1 MIYLLK
7 FFKNKAIFFVRKIS
21 NQLNFLIKNLKI
33 LIYLTH
39 KKPFKTGYDEY
50 KWNKIKKKIN
60 NQNKKINELN
70 CPGIDERIIE
80 YKWIINELENKK
92 GNILDAGSVLN
103 YSPIIEK
110 LNNFNIL
117 IQTLYPEKNNFSKKS
132 VSYIYSDLKKKIFE
146 ENYFDFITCISTLE
160 HIGFDNTQ
168 YNYYKNDKYDS
179 IEKNSKDYL
188 KVIENFKH
196 ILKKGGY
203 LYITIPFGKKQIF
216 EHLQQFDSEDIKIL
230 IQKFNPDFVEKSF
243 YIYKNFSWIECN
255 EQDCKD
261 IEFRTQE
268 EKNPAD
274 KAASARSVIFL
285 KLRK

>member
-7 FFKNKAIFFVRKIS
+7 FFKNKVIFFERKIS

-39 KKPFKTGYDEY
+39 KKPFKIGYDEY
-50 KWNKIKKKIN
+50 KWNKIEKKIN

-103 YSPIIEK
+103 YAPIIKK
-110 LNNFNIL
+110 LNNFDLL

-146 ENYFDFITCISTLE
+146 ENYFDFIACISTLE

-168 YNYYKNDKYDS
+168 YNYYKNDKYEG

-230 IQKFNPDFVEKSF
+230 IEKFNPDFVEKSF
-243 YIYKNFSWIECN
+243 YIYKNFSWIECD
-255 EQDCKD
+255 ELDCKD
-261 IEFRTQE
+261 IEFRTQK
-268 EKNPAD
+268 EKNPSD